1 MFLHLFRYRL
11 RAMFREKEIT
21 FWIFLFPLCLA
32 TFFFLAFGEINSKT
46 EDFSTIPV
54 AVVKEDIPMEE
65 PFMAMMDALADS
77 SDGEAFFKPTY
88 TTAKKAEKLLKNEK
102 VQGIITL
109 KDAVPTLTVLENSI
123 ESSMIKSVMDRYIQT
138 MDIVSKAYTKPEAI
152 QQILENANGTAA
164 KIKNHKL
171 TDGTIDNITDYYYS
185 LIAMVCLFACFSGQV
200 CATQMK
206 ANLTE
211 VGKRKTIASPHRL
224 SIIVADNL
232 AAMVIHGAANAVLL
246 IYLMFILKINIGVS
260 FLAAWSVSLVGSFV
274 GINIGALIGSIPK
287 ISENTRVGINVVFSL
302 LSSFLSGLMLGGI
315 KQVIEEHLPLLNRL
329 NPATLISNSL
339 YSLNIYE
346 TYDKFLMNLLTLG
359 AMAIILCVI
368 SYFITRR
375 ESYDSL

>member
-88 TTAKKAEKLLKNEK
+88 TTAKKAETLLKNEK
-102 VQGIITL
+102 VQGIIIL

-138 MDIVSKAYTKPEAI
+138 MDIVSKAYTKPETI

-260 FLAAWSVSLVGSFV
+260 FLAAWSVSLVGSFA

-359 AMAIILCVI
+359 AMAIILCII